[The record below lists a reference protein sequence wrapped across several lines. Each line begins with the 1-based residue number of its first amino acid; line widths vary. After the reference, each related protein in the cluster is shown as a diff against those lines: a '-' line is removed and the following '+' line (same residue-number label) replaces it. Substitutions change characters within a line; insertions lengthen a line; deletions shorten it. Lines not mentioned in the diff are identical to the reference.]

1 MMNID
6 ELTDE
11 FFGKLLDDSAD
22 ICRISA
28 TCKISVACR
37 ISVLRWSVLI
47 YTFFSEDLVLKDL
60 DNQSIGTG
68 MTQPLNVVIV

>member
-11 FFGKLLDDSAD
+11 IFGKLPDDSAD

-47 YTFFSEDLVLKDL
+47 YTFLSEALVLKEL

-68 MTQPLNVVIV
+68 MAQPSNVVIV